1 MIRVPTIRTIVG
13 LNLLELALDDVR
25 LPSAG
30 RPAGRTWPHVDVG
43 VDVCVACQ
51 VASGNDPEGFS
62 KGRDQKNEPEA
73 IGDEPGCQQE
83 SAGDQQAQPVEQF
96 LGWQH
101 PFVHLLARAH
111 QRGEPLG
118 AQHRHADDGGQDA
131 DRHRR
136 QGPDLAADFDEDP
149 DLDQGYDDES
159 GEEDDTHTCS
169 LLVIYLFNLNDG
181 CIFFDDVRED
191 GQHCDMS
198 DGIPFIDI
206 IILLAVA
213 AFLILKLRSVLG
225 KRSGH
230 EKRPEY
236 DPFNSKRD
244 APGED
249 KVIHLPNRNKSG
261 EEGAA
266 GTETRTARTESE
278 MPGNGDGIPGLTQI
292 KLADA
297 NFDETQFLGGAR
309 AAFEMIIQAFA
320 MGERGSLKPLL
331 ADDVYDNFS
340 TAIDEREE
348 RHEKLETTLVGI
360 KEAEII
366 DATLE
371 NKIALVTVKFVS
383 EQINVTRDRAGGVAE
398 GDPSHVAR
406 ITDLWTF
413 ARNVRSR
420 DPNWNLV
427 ATESPT

>member
-1 MIRVPTIRTIVG
+1 M
-13 LNLLELALDDVR
+13 
-25 LPSAG
+25 
-30 RPAGRTWPHVDVG
+30 
-43 VDVCVACQ
+43 
-51 VASGNDPEGFS
+51 
-62 KGRDQKNEPEA
+62 
-73 IGDEPGCQQE
+73 
-83 SAGDQQAQPVEQF
+83 
-96 LGWQH
+96 
-101 PFVHLLARAH
+101 
-111 QRGEPLG
+111 
-118 AQHRHADDGGQDA
+118 
-131 DRHRR
+131 
-136 QGPDLAADFDEDP
+136 
-149 DLDQGYDDES
+149 
-159 GEEDDTHTCS
+159 
-169 LLVIYLFNLNDG
+169 IYLFNLNDG

-230 EKRPEY
+230 DKRPEY
-236 DPFNSKRD
+236 DPFNQKSGK
-244 APGED
+244 PGED
-249 KVIHLPNRNKSG
+249 KVIHLPNRNKTG
-261 EEGAA
+261 EEAAA
-266 GTETRTARTESE
+266 GAETRTARTESE

-297 NFDETQFLGGAR
+297 TFDEAQFLGGAR

-320 MGERGSLKPLL
+320 MGERRTLKPLL
-331 ADDVYDNFS
+331 ANDVYDNFS

-348 RHEKLETTLVGI
+348 RNEKLETTLVGI

-366 DATLE
+366 DASLD
-371 NKIALVTVKFVS
+371 NKTAQVTVKFVS
-383 EQINVTRDRAGGVAE
+383 EQINVTRDPAGVVVE

-420 DPNWNLV
+420 DPNWGLV